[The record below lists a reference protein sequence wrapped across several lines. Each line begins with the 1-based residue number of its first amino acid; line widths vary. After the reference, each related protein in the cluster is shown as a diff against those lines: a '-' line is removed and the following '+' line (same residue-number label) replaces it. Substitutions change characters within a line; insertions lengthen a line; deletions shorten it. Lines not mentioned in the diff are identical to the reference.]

1 MHTLPTILS
10 KEERCGFQLW
20 RGLEAALHLILDW
33 QYSKHY
39 EITKQAKPD
48 LDALIATLT
57 EEEKADIDTR
67 ILTGEP
73 VW

>member
-1 MHTLPTILS
+1 MDAHLAPPYCQ
-10 KEERCGFQLW
+10 KKKGAAFNY
-20 RGLEAALHLILDW
+20 GLEGALHLILDW

-39 EITKQAKPD
+39 EITKQAKPV